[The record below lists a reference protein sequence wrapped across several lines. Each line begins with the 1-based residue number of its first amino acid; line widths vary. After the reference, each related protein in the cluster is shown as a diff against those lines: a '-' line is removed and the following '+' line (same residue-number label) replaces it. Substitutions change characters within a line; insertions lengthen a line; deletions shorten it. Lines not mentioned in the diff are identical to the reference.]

1 MRKTSIAI
9 QWGLGRCLGATM
21 RGVPSWKS
29 QCGLSPTLYLV
40 KLSVQASFSSLSI
53 LHVLS
58 KTKGS
63 GAPTLRASATLSAPS
78 PLALGSSLSMT
89 EESSHQ
95 TKIPEHLTSCKC
107 VYHSAYS
114 LPGCMHGALGWHSLL
129 LPQGAGCLN
138 NISSSCPSQKPT
150 HQDPHLHSLPLFGY
164 ISVFQDI
171 YPELPLKSA
180 PSSPKQ

>member
-1 MRKTSIAI
+1 MTVPTFRDHTI
-9 QWGLGRCLGATM
+9 QWRKDEKNIHCNPM
-21 RGVPSWKS
+21 RFGQVTWGHCEGVPSWKS
-29 QCGLSPTLYLV
+29 QCGPSPALYLV

-63 GAPTLRASATLSAPS
+63 GAPTLRASATPSAPS
-78 PLALGSSLSMT
+78 PLALGSALSMT
-89 EESSHQ
+89 QESSHQ

-129 LPQGAGCLN
+129 PPQGAGCLN
-138 NISSSCPSQKPT
+138 NTSSSCPSQKPT
-150 HQDPHLHSLPLFGY
+150 HQDPHLHSLPLN
-164 ISVFQDI
+164 Q
-171 YPELPLKSA
+171 L
-180 PSSPKQ
+180 